1 MSSSMVHETM
11 KHFLR
16 AEQFAVIGRVMTDR
30 SRWDNK
36 ILNWYRDRGLPVLGV
51 RPNKPPADGIEGLG
65 LLTDI
70 DQIPDLSQTSI
81 SIIIHPSVGLPL
93 LKRLYPLPLTSA
105 SSSGASTNSSKGTE
119 TTPNEPRN
127 VWFQPGADDAAIW
140 EYVKERGIQDK
151 VIGHGACVYRDG
163 DALLQE
169 MKDELEADGKG
180 QSRL

>member
-36 ILNWYRDRGLPVLGV
+36 
-51 RPNKPPADGIEGLG
+51 
-65 LLTDI
+65 